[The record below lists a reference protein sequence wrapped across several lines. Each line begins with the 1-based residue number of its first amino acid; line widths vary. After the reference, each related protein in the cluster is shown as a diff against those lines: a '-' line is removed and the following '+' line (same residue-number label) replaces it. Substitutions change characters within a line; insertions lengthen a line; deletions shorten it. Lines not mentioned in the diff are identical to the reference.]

1 MTRGK
6 FIVFEGLDRA
16 GKSLQCAKTV
26 ENLEKMG
33 HKAVKMNFPD
43 RNTAIGKIINE
54 YLANSKTDLSDE
66 AIHLLFSANRW
77 EAKKNIERI
86 LDSGVSIVCDRYCY
100 SGIAFSSAKGM
111 DFEWCKMCDKGLPR
125 PDLVVFLDV
134 DEATAVQ
141 RGGYGDER
149 YETREMQQKVRSQ
162 FEKLR
167 EPQWAWISAN
177 GSIESVEESIMAS
190 IIKLYE

>member
-1 MTRGK
+1 MSQGK
-6 FIVFEGLDRA
+6 FIVIEGLDRA
-16 GKSLQCAKTV
+16 GKSVQCTETV
-26 ENLEKMG
+26 QNLEKLG
-33 HKAVKMNFPD
+33 HKVVKMNFPD
-43 RNTAIGKIINE
+43 RTTAIGKIINE

-111 DFEWCKMCDKGLPR
+111 DFEWCKMCDRGLPQ

-134 DEATAVQ
+134 DEATATQ
-141 RGGYGDER
+141 RGGYGKER
-149 YETREMQQKVRSQ
+149 YETKEMQQKVRNQ
-162 FEKLR
+162 FDKLR
-167 EPQWAWISAN
+167 EPQWAWISAS
-177 GSIESVEESIMAS
+177 GSIESVQESIMAAVLK
-190 IIKLYE
+190 IYE

>member
-1 MTRGK
+1 M
-6 FIVFEGLDRA
+6 FEGLDRA

-26 ENLEKMG
+26 ENLEKLG

-149 YETREMQQKVRSQ
+149 YETREMQQKVRNQ